1 VDAPPSPYE
10 RIGGAVGVRRLV
22 TRFYGLMADQPHART
37 ILQMHPADLASS
49 REKLYEFLSGWLGG
63 PQLYMERRGHP
74 RLRMRH
80 LPFAVDDAARDA
92 WMACMRQALE
102 DCVED
107 ALLKEQLRGSFQR
120 MADHLRNAGPQ
131 QRPED

>member
-1 VDAPPSPYE
+1 MNAPPSPYD
-10 RIGGAVGVRRLV
+10 RLGGAAAVRKLV
-22 TRFYGLMADQPHART
+22 ARFYDLMAEQPHAQT
-37 ILQMHPADLASS
+37 ILRMHPADLASS
-49 REKLYEFLSGWLGG
+49 RDKLYEFLSGWLGG

-92 WMACMRQALE
+92 WMACMRQALDE
-102 DCVED
+102 CVED

-120 MADHLRNAGPQ
+120 MADHMRNTGEHE
-131 QRPED
+131 RP